1 MTVHQ
6 SVQQT
11 LQQAAHLH
19 RSGRFIEAEAA
30 YRSVLAGMPRHV
42 DALHGLGLLKFQQG
56 QLDEACEL
64 LRRAVKESPKSSAVR
79 SSLGSVLAALRCFEE
94 ALACFDTVLKRDP
107 GDATARYNRAVVL
120 DALARNDEALAE
132 FDKVLKQR
140 RDDADAWFN
149 RGNVL
154 ARMERYEEALTSY
167 DHALAIAPRAPSIIN
182 NRGVVLSRLERH
194 EEALAS
200 FDSALAINPQY
211 VDALNNRAIA
221 LRELERYDEALACCD
236 QALAIR
242 SNHVDAYI
250 TRGVTLVKKREY
262 DNSIAEFKR
271 AIAINPNEPE
281 AYHNLGVALTR
292 LNRWPE
298 ALALYDKAVQLR
310 PGYTRALNDRGIALC
325 RFNRFAEALESYDA
339 ALAARPNDAD
349 AWNNRTY
356 ALGKLG
362 RYTEAIASCAR
373 AVEINPSHPHAL
385 GNLAI
390 HQLAGCVWSDVS
402 GLSQRLVEAM
412 REREANVAP
421 FLFLAL
427 PTAACEQLTITRA
440 CVARMLENYP
450 VTVLP
455 PKARAARSDGRI
467 RVLYLSADFHQH
479 ATAALMARLFECHDR
494 SRFEIIAISIGSD
507 DQSEMRRRLVKAFD
521 RFYDVR
527 FQSDEDVSKLLHE
540 IDGDIAVDLKGHTE
554 DSRPQL
560 LAGRPAPI
568 QVSYLGYPGTMAV
581 DFIDYIIA
589 DPIVL
594 PFDQQPYYTEKIVHL
609 PDSYQVNDSTRK
621 IADWR
626 PSRSDLRLPEQ
637 GFVFCCFNQ
646 SYKIAPHVFDVWMRL
661 LKQVDRAVLWLLAS
675 NDAAVANLRKEAAAR
690 GVDPDRL
697 VFGPRLELS
706 MHLARHRA
714 ADLFLDTLPYN
725 AHTTASDALWAG
737 LPVLT
742 CMGTTFAGRVAAS
755 LLHAIGLPEL
765 VTHSL
770 EEYEALAVK
779 LASDPAMLRSIKQK
793 LEQNRL
799 TQPLFDTDRFR
810 RHIEAAYTTMWEIWQ
825 RGEKPKSFT
834 VEPISSPPH
843 PAADRPR

>member
-1 MTVHQ
+1 MTIHQ

-11 LQQAAHLH
+11 LQQAAYLH

-56 QLDEACEL
+56 QLNEACEL
-64 LRRAVKESPKSSAVR
+64 LRRAVRESPKSSAVR
-79 SSLGSVLAALRCFEE
+79 SSLGSVLAALRCFDE

-107 GDATARYNRAVVL
+107 RDAAARYNRAVVL
-120 DALARNDEALAE
+120 DTLARNEEALAE

-140 RDDADAWFN
+140 HDDADAWFN

-154 ARMERYEEALTSY
+154 ARVERYEEALTSY

-182 NRGVVLSRLERH
+182 NRGVVLSRLDRH

-242 SNHVDAYI
+242 PNHVDSRI
-250 TRGVTLVKKREY
+250 TRGVVLVKKREY
-262 DNSIAEFKR
+262 KDAVSEFER
-271 AIAINPNEPE
+271 ALGINPNEPE
-281 AYHNLGVALTR
+281 AHHNLGVALTG
-292 LNRWPE
+292 LNRWTE
-298 ALALYDKAVQLR
+298 ALACYDNALRLR
-310 PGYTRALNDRGIALC
+310 PRYAVALSDRGMALTK
-325 RFNRFAEALESYDA
+325 FGRFAEALASYDA
-339 ALAARPNDAD
+339 ALAVKPNDAD
-349 AWNNRTY
+349 YLNSRAY
-356 ALGKLG
+356 VLGKLG
-362 RYTEAIASCAR
+362 RYCEAIVSCRQALAADR
-373 AVEINPSHPHAL
+373 EHPHAL
-385 GNLAI
+385 SHLSVLQLSGCDWAETDDLAT
-390 HQLAGCVWSDVS
+390 
-402 GLSQRLVEAM
+402 RLDRAM
-412 REREANVAP
+412 QQKRTNGAP

-427 PTAACEQLTITRA
+427 PTTPAEQLKYTRA
-440 CVARMLENYP
+440 CVARMFENYRA
-450 VTVLP
+450 TVLP

-507 DQSEMRRRLVKAFD
+507 DQSEMRSRLVKAFD

-527 FQSDEDVSKLLHE
+527 FQSDEEVSELLYE
-540 IDGDIAVDLKGHTE
+540 LDGDIAVDLKGHTE

-594 PFDQQPYYTEKIVHL
+594 PFDQEPYYTEKIVHL
-609 PDSYQVNDSTRK
+609 PDGYQVNDSTRK

-626 PSRSDLRLPEQ
+626 PSRSELGLPEQ

-690 GVDPDRL
+690 GVDPKRL
-697 VFGPRLELS
+697 VFAPRLELS
-706 MHLARHRA
+706 LHLARHRA

-779 LASDPAMLRSIKQK
+779 LASDPAMLRSIRQK

-825 RGEKPKSFT
+825 RGEKPKSFA
-834 VEPISSPPH
+834 VEPISSPP
-843 PAADRPR
+843 PRGAGRPR